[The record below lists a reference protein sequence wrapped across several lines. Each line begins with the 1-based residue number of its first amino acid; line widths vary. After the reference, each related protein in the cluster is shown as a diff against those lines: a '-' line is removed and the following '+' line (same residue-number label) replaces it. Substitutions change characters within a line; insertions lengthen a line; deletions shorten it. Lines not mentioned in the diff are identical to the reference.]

1 MPVSETGCQNGGAGD
16 LLWTPAGIPVGPA
29 PVPPLRG
36 PEALRGS
43 ERPDPT
49 PAGRKA
55 GGTHGRW
62 GEGAVTPTIAAPA
75 ASLLRSVS
83 TLSQS
88 TFAVHAARDSPSP
101 PGPECPL
108 PRRPRQCGSVW
119 GVSGDAAAP
128 LPSPRAC
135 GLSLRPRP
143 APAPSWRFR
152 GQPLPRAQ
160 AWPQRGA
167 RPGPAPS
174 PLSTTGRPERA
185 GPKQSQGEALALG

>member
-1 MPVSETGCQNGGAGD
+1 MPVSETGCRNGGAGD

-55 GGTHGRW
+55 GGTHGRS

-101 PGPECPL
+101 P
-108 PRRPRQCGSVW
+108 RPRVPPPTQATAVW
-119 GVSGDAAAP
+119 LCSGCERRRCC
-128 LPSPRAC
+128 SPTQSSR
-135 GLSLRPRP
+135 LRPVL
-143 APAPSWRFR
+143 APAT
-152 GQPLPRAQ
+152 GPRPIVAL
-160 AWPQRGA
+160 
-167 RPGPAPS
+167 PGPAP
-174 PLSTTGRPERA
+174 PPGTGLATEGRPPRA
-185 GPKQSQGEALALG
+185 CTLTTVNDRAPRESGTKAIPG